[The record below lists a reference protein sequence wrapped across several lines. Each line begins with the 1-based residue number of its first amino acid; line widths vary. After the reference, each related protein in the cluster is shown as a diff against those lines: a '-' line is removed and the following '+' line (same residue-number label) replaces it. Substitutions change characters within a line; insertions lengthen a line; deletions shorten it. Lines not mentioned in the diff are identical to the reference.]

1 MRKAEQVIF
10 AVMTMV
16 SDGQGNVL
24 MQHRVDPGWPGYA
37 FPGGH
42 VEQGESFADTAI
54 REIWEETGIRIAH
67 PVLCGVKHYPLDSGV
82 RYVVLLYR
90 NEGAF
95 SGEVRGS
102 EEGDAMW
109 VPQSQMAALPLADG
123 FAEMYQLFIR
133 DDVSE
138 LWYDQTETGQWTTH
152 FQ

>member
-1 MRKAEQVIF
+1 M
-10 AVMTMV
+10 
-16 SDGQGNVL
+16 
-24 MQHRVDPGWPGYA
+24 
-37 FPGGH
+37 
-42 VEQGESFADTAI
+42 
-54 REIWEETGIRIAH
+54 
-67 PVLCGVKHYPLDSGV
+67 KHYPLASGA

-90 NEGAF
+90 NKGAV

-138 LWYDQTETGQWTTH
+138 LWYDQNETGQWTTH

>member
-16 SDGQGNVL
+16 QDGRGNVL
-24 MQHRVDPGWPGYA
+24 MQRRADTGWPGYA

-42 VEQGESFADTAI
+42 VEKDESFADTAM
-54 REIWEETGIRIAH
+54 RETWEETGVRIAH
-67 PVLCGVKHYPLDSGV
+67 PVLCGVKHYPLASGAL
-82 RYVVLLYR
+82 YVVLPYR

-95 SGEVRGS
+95 TGEVRGS
-102 EEGDAMW
+102 EEGDALW
-109 VPQSQMAALPLADG
+109 VPQAQLAALPLAEG
-123 FAEMYQLFIR
+123 FADMYQLFIR

-138 LWYDQTETGQWTTH
+138 LWYDQTETGQWTPR